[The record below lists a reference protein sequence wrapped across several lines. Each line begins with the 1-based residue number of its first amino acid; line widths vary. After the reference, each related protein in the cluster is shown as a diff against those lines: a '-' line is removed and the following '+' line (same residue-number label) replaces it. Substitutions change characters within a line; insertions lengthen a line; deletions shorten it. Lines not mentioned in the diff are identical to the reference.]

1 MKKHKVIL
9 KFTKACYDSDCL
21 GWYEVA
27 DTTFYNWAAEAEANF
42 DVVIKICRLKNHLD
56 LMKSKIVFLHLA
68 FLYYI
73 HQGYVY
79 NFYLFYLSLFFFS
92 LVTSCKESKSIS

>member
-9 KFTKACYDSDCL
+9 KFTKARYDSDYL
-21 GWYEVA
+21 GWFEVA

-56 LMKSKIVFLHLA
+56 LMKSKIVFIGSDAKIVAHAWINKLGNK
-68 FLYYI
+68 I
-73 HQGYVY
+73 Q
-79 NFYLFYLSLFFFS
+79 NI
-92 LVTSCKESKSIS
+92 KMR